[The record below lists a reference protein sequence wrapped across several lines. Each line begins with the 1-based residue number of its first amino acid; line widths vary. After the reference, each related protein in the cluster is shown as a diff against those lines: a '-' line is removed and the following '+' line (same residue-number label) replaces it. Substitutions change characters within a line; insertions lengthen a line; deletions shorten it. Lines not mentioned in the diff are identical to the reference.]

1 MNKYSEILAFTA
13 AAENGSLT
21 KAASELKM
29 TSGMLGRRITSLER
43 RLGAKLLHRTPR
55 HMSLTEQGT
64 IFLDQCRDLLTE
76 LQLGEFA
83 AFPDPTRAKGELF
96 LVAPAYFGRRHVAA
110 HVKSF
115 VERNPDV
122 RVSFDL
128 TNNYVDPLHEGH
140 DLCIRIGNVI
150 EPNFVATRL
159 ASNRRVVC
167 ATPDYLARH
176 GRPRSLYELGRHNC
190 LAVNLPSGRVR
201 EWLFQENGRPVSV
214 KVSGAF
220 DCNDGEVLATW
231 VLRGECLAWRSTW
244 EIAAYLASGE
254 LVTVLDEFAL
264 RSFDIYA
271 IYRRHNPLTASLRLF
286 IETLESAY
294 SQPGYWAN
302 PQDRAD

>member
-13 AAENGSLT
+13 AAEKGNLT

-55 HMSLTEQGT
+55 HMSLTEQGA
-64 IFLDQCRDLLTE
+64 IFLDQCRNLLAE
-76 LQLGEFA
+76 LHLGELA
-83 AFPDPTRAKGELF
+83 AFPDPTRAKGELS

-110 HVKSF
+110 HVKTF
-115 VERNPDV
+115 MEQNPDV

-128 TNNYVDPLHEGH
+128 TNNYVDPLQEGH

-150 EPNFVATRL
+150 DPNFVATRL
-159 ASNRRVVC
+159 AINRRVVC

-176 GRPRSLYELGRHNC
+176 GRPRSLYELERHNC

-220 DCNDGEVLATW
+220 DCNDGEVLANW
-231 VLRGECLAWRSTW
+231 VLQGGCLAWRSTW
-244 EIAAYLASGE
+244 EIGAHLASGE
-254 LVTVLDEFAL
+254 LVTVLDDFAL
-264 RSFDIYA
+264 PSFDIYA
-271 IYRRHNPLTASLRLF
+271 IYPRHNPLTASVRLF
-286 IETLESAY
+286 IETLKSAY
-294 SQPGYWAN
+294 SQPGYWAS
-302 PQDRAD
+302 PQDQAN